1 MNLTEGDYELACKPG
16 QTGKGIRT
24 KISVTGSGGEA
35 AKAPDREIEIKA
47 VDYGYVVPSSLS
59 TITAGQTIE
68 FELENTGTVEHE
80 FEVLGPDGKAV
91 GEVGETE
98 AGKTGKADI
107 TLTKSGTYTFRC
119 GIEDHEKRGMKG
131 TFVVP

>member
-1 MNLTEGDYELACKPG
+1 MRRSAVLLVLLPLLAACASDSGATDVTAGNAECPPAK
-16 QTGKGIRT
+16 TGL
-24 KISVTGSGGEA
+24 
-35 AKAPDREIEIKA
+35 
-47 VDYGYVVPSSLS
+47 DYGYVVPSSLS